1 MYFTKAGAVTALA
14 GLGQAFLLP
23 PTIHSADSEI
33 VNTLPFEDAIAGEG
47 MSLRLPCP
55 GCPVVFKDTL
65 GRDIATDIKNQLG
78 LNFEVVH
85 TPEDEEDKL
94 VVNGLQLWPVGISA
108 SSIEPLTAPQ
118 FIYTDEST
126 WDYAAEPQLGYSI
139 FSQAPILSPDQELY
153 LVKIQLEVIEVGNT
167 FIKGIPAVEI
177 SLLRTPSGKLMLG
190 DVMQMEAPAKE
201 LTPSD
206 GDQECA
212 TALCKWRAILAEKLS
227 SLKGCGR
234 KPLKAPPRPN
244 ASVDGPKDHDSR
256 PHRRPH
262 GPHHRHHRNRQ
273 IFFTT
278 LRNITVHILLP
289 IAVGVAVGIAASLVG
304 MLVGN
309 LIVLIW
315 RVLFRRNQVQSDAV
329 HQVII
334 VEESDDETKSFLVK
348 EPQGP
353 PPSYTDEKV

>member
-256 PHRRPH
+256 PHRRPQKQTDLLH
-262 GPHHRHHRNRQ
+262 NSQKHHCAH
-273 IFFTT
+273 
-278 LRNITVHILLP
+278 
-289 IAVGVAVGIAASLVG
+289 
-304 MLVGN
+304 
-309 LIVLIW
+309 
-315 RVLFRRNQVQSDAV
+315 
-329 HQVII
+329 
-334 VEESDDETKSFLVK
+334 
-348 EPQGP
+348 
-353 PPSYTDEKV
+353 PPSYCCRCCSRYRCQSCWYACWKSYRSHLACTLPSQPSSERCSPPGYHCRGK

>member
-1 MYFTKAGAVTALA
+1 MHFTKAGAVTALA

-33 VNTLPFEDAIAGEG
+33 VNTLPFEDAVAGEG
-47 MSLRLPCP
+47 IGMRLPCH

-65 GRDIATDIKNQLG
+65 GRDIATDVKNTLG
-78 LNFEVVH
+78 LNFEIVH
-85 TPEDEEDKL
+85 TAEDEEDKL
-94 VVNGLQLWPVGISA
+94 VVNGMQLWPVGISA

-139 FSQAPILSPDQELY
+139 FSKAPKLSDDQELY
-153 LVKIQLEVIEVGNT
+153 LVQMQLEIVEVGNT
-167 FIKGIPAVEI
+167 FVKGIPAIEI

-190 DVMQMEAPAKE
+190 NAVQMEAPVE

-212 TALCKWRAILAEKLS
+212 TALCKWRAILAAKLS
-227 SLKGCGR
+227 VLKGCGR
-234 KPLKAPPRPN
+234 KPAMAPQRPN
-244 ASVDGPKDHDSR
+244 ASNDGPKHHDSR

-262 GPHHRHHRNRQ
+262 GAHHRHHRHSQ
-273 IFFTT
+273 IFFVT
-278 LRNITVHILLP
+278 LRNIAMNFLLP
-289 IAVGVAVGIAASLVG
+289 IAVGVAVGITASLVG

-309 LIVLIW
+309 LIVLVW
-315 RVLFRRNQVQSDAV
+315 RVLFRRNQAESDAV
-329 HQVII
+329 YEIVI
-334 VEESDDETKSFLVK
+334 VDESDDETKSFLVK

-353 PPSYTDEKV
+353 PSSYTDEKV